1 MADLLDITA
10 TLDPLG
16 TPVELTNVVD
26 VNITVG
32 RQAQIDNFA
41 SARATV
47 VIRYP
52 SGYATPIAGVAIGTE
67 IELTSVKLGTIG
79 FATELFYGVIS
90 NVIVQYGI
98 PFADNVGPADYLT
111 IECETLFAKLART
124 SGNGYV
130 VAADDVAA
138 QVADVTAESGVSIGT
153 HPLNVLSTTTMSA
166 ATVDGSWA
174 NWLNQ
179 MAFSLAGR
187 ILEQNDVVILTTAAP
202 IFEIT
207 TVKLSDAPG
216 PADAVYDQITFDS
229 LGQNFYTQV
238 TVTPVTVAA
247 QVVESGSAP
256 FRNFTVD
263 TYSPTTGKAQDLA
276 NYYLNNYK
284 DPTLGIS
291 SVHLTVG
298 ATRVIDFIY
307 FALQPVGTDAGFL
320 GQGVQIPVVFRGTE
334 YACIIEG
341 AAFSGTPSQ
350 QGITLYVS
358 SADLN
363 AYLILNNGNFG
374 KLDENK
380 LGF

>member
-16 TPVELTNVVD
+16 TPVELTDLVD

-79 FATELFYGVIS
+79 FPTQLFYGVIS
-90 NVIVQYGI
+90 DVIVQYGI

-138 QVADVTAESGVSIGT
+138 QAIDVTAESGVDINTFPGS
-153 HPLNVLSTTTMSA
+153 LLTTTMSA

-187 ILEQNDVVILTTAAP
+187 ITEQYDHVTLTTAAP
-202 IFEIT
+202 VVEIT
-207 TVKLSDAPG
+207 TIKLSDAPG
-216 PADAVYDQITFDS
+216 PLDAVYDQITFDS

-238 TVTPVTVAA
+238 TVTPVAVAP

-263 TYSPTTGKAQDLA
+263 TYSPTIGTAQDLA

-307 FALQPVGTDAGFL
+307 YVLNPTGSNAGFL
-320 GQGVQIPVVFRGTE
+320 GQATQMTVVFRGTE

-341 AAFSGTPSQ
+341 AAFSGTPGQ
-350 QGITLYVS
+350 QGVTLYVS

-363 AYLILNNGNFG
+363 AYLILNNLTLG
-374 KLDENK
+374 KLNQNK